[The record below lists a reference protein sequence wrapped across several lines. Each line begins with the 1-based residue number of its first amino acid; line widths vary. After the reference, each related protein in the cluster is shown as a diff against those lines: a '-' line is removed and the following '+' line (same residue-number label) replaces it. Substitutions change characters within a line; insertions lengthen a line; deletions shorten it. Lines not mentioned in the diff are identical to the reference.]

1 MSVMK
6 TEQLKQTIKFAE
18 SELQFAPNDP
28 VITITMK
35 RDDFQE
41 ILSIADKEINK
52 YDKSNVLV

>member
-1 MSVMK
+1 MK